1 MIHAASPFITTMPKD
16 PQKLI
21 RPAVAGTERA
31 LHAALKAGMERVV
44 LTSSI
49 ITMNY
54 GLGPERPNFIEE
66 DQWTDPEGGRL
77 TAYGQSKTYAEHRAW
92 EIAKAEGLSLATVQ
106 PGFITGPLID
116 NDPGVSGAVLLRM
129 LKGGLPM
136 APNLHLNISDVRDL
150 ARIHVAAMNAPSS
163 EGKRHPA
170 GFDPMSVHE
179 IAETVAQAYP
189 ALRSKLPLR
198 SAPDWLVR
206 IMGLF
211 DGDIRANLNELGY
224 RPRFDTVRA
233 EGLMGRRH
241 IAGAQSI
248 LDMTAS
254 ILEPGLVASWA
265 VKAAA

>member
-1 MIHAASPFITTMPKD
+1 
-16 PQKLI
+16 
-21 RPAVAGTERA
+21 
-31 LHAALKAGMERVV
+31 
-44 LTSSI
+44 
-49 ITMNY
+49 
-54 GLGPERPNFIEE
+54 
-66 DQWTDPEGGRL
+66 
-77 TAYGQSKTYAEHRAW
+77 
-92 EIAKAEGLSLATVQ
+92 
-106 PGFITGPLID
+106 
-116 NDPGVSGAVLLRM
+116 
-129 LKGGLPM
+129 M

-150 ARIHVAAMNAPSS
+150 ARIHVAAMTAPSS
-163 EGKRHPA
+163 EGQRHPA
-170 GFDPMSVHE
+170 GLEPMSVRE

-189 ALRSKLPLR
+189 ELRSKLPLR

-233 EGLMGRRH
+233 EGLMERRH

-254 ILEPGLVASWA
+254 ILRRGLVAGWA